1 MVTRMSKNEQGEY
14 RCNSCDYTTSRLSNY
29 RRHLMTPKHK
39 MVTNGNMC
47 EHVQGVVCPVCQK
60 VYSHRSGLSR
70 HRKNCIEPSH
80 NDTNRLLEELVQD
93 QGVIKAKLEDLAKHP
108 SSVTFA
114 PKKMTMNVFLD
125 VACKDAL
132 NFSDF
137 VNKISVTMSD
147 LDYSREN
154 GYVEGMSNI
163 LTRSLQG
170 LSPLARP
177 IHCSDSRRLVFYIK
191 DDDSWNRDGKEKLE
205 GSLDLIT
212 KKQVI
217 QIKQWEKE
225 NEGWESNERKVN
237 EWMSVVRSVMGEHD
251 PEQHSAEKTQVLRTL
266 TANTELKCAMGAL
279 QNEVNPPL

>member
-1 MVTRMSKNEQGEY
+1 MSKNEQGEY
-14 RCNSCDYTTSRLSNY
+14 RCVPCDYTTSRLSNY
-29 RRHLMTPKHK
+29 RRHLLTPKHK
-39 MVTNGNMC
+39 MITNGNTN
-47 EHVQGVVCPVCQK
+47 EQASGLECPVCHK
-60 VYSHRSGLSR
+60 IYRHRSGLSR
-70 HRKNCIEPSH
+70 HRKNCIESSH
-80 NDTNRLLEELVQD
+80 GDTNALLKELVKD
-93 QGVIKAKLEDLAKHP
+93 QGVIKAKLEDLAKTP

-125 VACKDAL
+125 VACKDAV

-137 VNKISVTMSD
+137 VNRISVTMSD

-170 LSPLARP
+170 LSPLTRP
-177 IHCSDSRRLVFYIK
+177 IHCSDSRRLVFYVK
-191 DDDSWNRDGKEKLE
+191 DDDAWNRDGKEKLE
-205 GSLDLIT
+205 GSLDVIT

-225 NEGWESNERKVN
+225 NEGWESNERKVD

-266 TANTELKCAMGAL
+266 TAKTELKCAMGAL
-279 QNEVNPPL
+279 QNAENPPL